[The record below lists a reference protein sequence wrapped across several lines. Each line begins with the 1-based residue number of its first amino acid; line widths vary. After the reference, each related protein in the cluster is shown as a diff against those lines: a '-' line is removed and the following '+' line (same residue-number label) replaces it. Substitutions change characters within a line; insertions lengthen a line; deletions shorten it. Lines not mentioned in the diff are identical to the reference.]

1 MRGLKSTLAL
11 AVVLAGLGGYI
22 YFVALKKPADD
33 GTPKLEKVFASLQA
47 GKINELKVTSSNG
60 ETTTL
65 KKDKTGW
72 QMTAPLA
79 VKASE
84 MEASTITGDLTT
96 LEVSHVVD
104 ENPADLK
111 DYGLV
116 KPRIEIA
123 FKADGDKDYRRLL
136 VGEKSATGMDLYAK
150 RNDEKRVFLIPTFVE
165 PHLDQSTFDLRD
177 KLVLKF
183 EHDKVTGIEMAAD
196 SKTTLQAAKQGM
208 DWKIV
213 KPFALPADFS
223 AVDQLLGRL
232 ATAAMKSIVTPEA
245 TAADL
250 KKYGFD
256 KPSGTLTVSTD
267 GGRSSL
273 VIGAKA
279 AGDKAQAN
287 DYYVRDATRPA
298 IMTIDGSFLDELKK
312 SANEYRRKDL
322 FEFRGF
328 NADRI
333 EVARMGQTVVFEKV
347 KAQGNTADKWRRVSP
362 NAGDVDSMKMET
374 LLAKLENTRA
384 NSFVDSTAK
393 TGLDKPAAT
402 ISAKFDDGKKEERVT
417 FGQAGTE
424 VYASRPG
431 EPGAA
436 KVSAAEFTDL
446 NKALDDVAK

>member
-1 MRGLKSTLAL
+1 MRGLKSTIAL
-11 AVVLAGLGGYI
+11 VVVLAGLGGYI
-22 YFVALKKPADD
+22 YFVTLKKPADD

-47 GKINELKVTSSNG
+47 DKISELKVTSSSG
-60 ETTTL
+60 DVTTL
-65 KKDKTGW
+65 KKDKNAW
-72 QMTAPLA
+72 QMTAPI
-79 VKASE
+79 VTRASD
-84 MEASTITGDLTT
+84 MEATTISTDLST

-116 KPRIEIA
+116 TPRIQIE
-123 FKADGDKDYRRLL
+123 FKVEGDKDYRRLL

-150 RNDEKRVFLIPTFVE
+150 RNDEKRVFLIPTYVE
-165 PHLDQSTFDLRD
+165 PQLDQSTFDLRD

-183 EHDKVTGIEMAAD
+183 EHDKVNGIDMSAD
-196 SKTTLQAAKQGM
+196 GKTTLQAAKQGM
-208 DWKIV
+208 DWKLL
-213 KPFALPADFS
+213 KPFALPADYS
-223 AVDQLLGRL
+223 SVDQLLGRL
-232 ATAAMKSIVTPEA
+232 QSAAMKSIVTADA

-256 KPSGTLTVSTD
+256 KPSGTLSVSTD
-267 GGRSSL
+267 GGRSTL
-273 VIGAKA
+273 VIGGKTPGAK
-279 AGDKAQAN
+279 GQN
-287 DYYVRDATRPA
+287 DYYVRDAARPVV
-298 IMTIDGSFLDELKK
+298 MTIDGSFLDELKK
-312 SANEYRRKDL
+312 SGNDYRRKDL

-333 EVARMGQTVVFEKV
+333 EIARMSQTVAFEKV
-347 KAQGNTADKWRRVSP
+347 KAQGSGADKWRRVSP
-362 NAGDVDSMKMET
+362 NAGDVDGMKMET
-374 LLAKLENTRA
+374 LLAKLENMRA

-402 ISAKFDDGKKEERVT
+402 VYAKFDDGKKEERVT
-417 FGQAGTE
+417 FGQVGTE
-424 VYASRPG
+424 AYASRPG